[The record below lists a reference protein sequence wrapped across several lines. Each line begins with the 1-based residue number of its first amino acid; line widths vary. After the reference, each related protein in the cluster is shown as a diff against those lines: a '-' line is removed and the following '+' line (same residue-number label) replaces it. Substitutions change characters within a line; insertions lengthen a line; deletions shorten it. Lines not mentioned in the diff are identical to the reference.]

1 MRARSLRFIGLV
13 TLLCGAGAAAAQS
26 ISVAA
31 LQRLLQDA
39 PKREVRFQETRESP
53 WLSAPIEST
62 GSMSSSP
69 TALEKKVEKPRRETW
84 RILADRMQ
92 LVDAASGS
100 VKEIM
105 LSEAPAVA
113 ALAGALRRTMA
124 GDLQA
129 LDKDFRL
136 EPGGDSRLWTL
147 QLTPRRPDIARF
159 IKQLE
164 LQGTGSELQ
173 VIVILETKGDRTTT
187 RLIHNPH

>member
-1 MRARSLRFIGLV
+1 
-13 TLLCGAGAAAAQS
+13 
-26 ISVAA
+26 
-31 LQRLLQDA
+31 
-39 PKREVRFQETRESP
+39 
-53 WLSAPIEST
+53 
-62 GSMSSSP
+62 
-69 TALEKKVEKPRRETW
+69 
-84 RILADRMQ
+84 MQ

-136 EPGGDSRLWTL
+136 EPGGDARLWTL
-147 QLTPRRPDIARF
+147 LLTPRRPEIARF

-187 RLIHNPH
+187 RLIHNQH

>member
-1 MRARSLRFIGLV
+1 LARFIGLV
-13 TLLCGAGAAAAQS
+13 ALLCGAGAAAAQT